1 MHNRIKNLEELVS
14 QACAL
19 VRRLEGENHSLKK
32 QVENLTGETQRLRSD
47 TKKLRELSD
56 WRDRARTRLQKLCN
70 KLDKVIR

>member
-19 VRRLEGENHSLKK
+19 VRRLEGENHSLKR
-32 QVENLTGETQRLRSD
+32 QVGNLTGETQRLRND

-56 WRDRARTRLQKLCN
+56 WKERARTRIQKLCSRI
-70 KLDKVIR
+70 DKVI